1 MELEKEFLDNINSLY
16 GKDGS
21 EIIVKAFNFA
31 QNKHKGQVR
40 DDGQEYIVHPYN
52 VAKILVDT
60 KADVVSVVSG
70 LLHDCIEDTDCTEQE
85 IKDNFGDVV
94 CNICTGASKVEL
106 IKQARLKNPDELENL
121 RKMFLA
127 LGKDA
132 RVAFVKLADRLDNMQ
147 SLDHKDREK
156 QVKIAQETLDI
167 YVPIAERLG
176 MNKFKHTLE
185 DLCFKY
191 IFPEEYKEVNKYLD
205 DNYKKSENI
214 IKDIRQKIENLA
226 KEYGIDARIQ
236 SRIKSSFGVFK
247 KTRAKGRANVLDV
260 IAHRIIVK
268 EVKDCYTMLGAVHN
282 LWQPVEG
289 RIKDYIAMPKKN
301 LYMSLHTTVI
311 YPTENGGIPFEIQIR
326 TEEMHIYCE
335 YGMAAHWMYKEHGS
349 KANKVDG
356 NSAIYN
362 MKKQM
367 SQTSSKVMQENE
379 SDEFLQIIKTGFYDN
394 KIFVFTPNLN
404 VIELPEDSI
413 PLDFAYAVHTGLGN
427 RCIGAKV
434 NDKMVPIATTLNTAD
449 IVEILT
455 QTGKG
460 PSRDWIKLCKSRG
473 AIAKIKNYFKKEKR
487 EENIKIGKDILE
499 EQAKRKGY
507 QLSKLLEDKETLT
520 EVAVRYHL
528 LGLEEIYA
536 AVGYG
541 GITATQVLGKFISK
555 QQKLQKEEK
564 KATLIAENE
573 HNKTTDTSV
582 IIDGHDDL
590 LKKVAKCCN
599 PIPGDDIVGY
609 VSRGR
614 GVTIHRR
621 DCATLANLENGR
633 IVETTWNKNI
643 LSEVYNTNFKIIAK
657 NSSGVLNKISMKI
670 ADNKIDI
677 TYIKGEITK
686 TGDAIINVGVK
697 VKSRN
702 DLIDLLNKIKSIPE
716 VYDVIR

>member
-1 MELEKEFLDNINSLY
+1 MLIENEFLNNIENIY
-16 GKDGS
+16 GK
-21 EIIVKAFNFA
+21 ENRELVEKAFNFA
-31 QNKHKGQVR
+31 SEKHKGQLR
-40 DDGQEYIVHPYN
+40 DNGEEYINHPYR
-52 VAKILVDT
+52 VAKILVET
-60 KADVVSVVSG
+60 KADVPSVVSG
-70 LLHDCIEDTDCTEQE
+70 LLHDVLEDTDCTEQE
-85 IKDNFGDVV
+85 LKSNFGEVV
-94 CNICTGASKVEL
+94 SNICVGASKVEL
-106 IKQARLKNPDELENL
+106 IKEARLKNPDELENL

-147 SLDHKDREK
+147 TLDKKDREK
-156 QVKIAQETLDI
+156 QIKIAQETLDI

-176 MNKFKHTLE
+176 MNKFKHTME

-191 IFPEEYKEVNKYLD
+191 IFPDEYAEVNKYLD
-205 DNYKKSENI
+205 ENYKKSENI
-214 IKDIRQKIENLA
+214 IIDIRQKIENLA

-247 KTRAKGRANVLDV
+247 KTRSKGRANVLDV

-349 KANKVDG
+349 KVNKVDG
-356 NSAIYN
+356 NNAIFN
-362 MKKQM
+362 MKKKI
-367 SQTSSKVMQENE
+367 SESTDKVVQENE

-394 KIFVFTPNLN
+394 KIFVFTPNYN
-404 VIELPEDSI
+404 VVELPEGSI

-434 NDKMVPIATTLNTAD
+434 NDKMVPINTTLNTAD

-455 QTGKG
+455 QQGKG
-460 PSRDWIKLCKSRG
+460 PSRDWIKICKSRG
-473 AIAKIKNYFKKEKR
+473 AISKIKNYFKKEKR

-499 EQAKRKGY
+499 EQARRKGY
-507 QLSKLLEDKETLT
+507 QLPKLLEDKETLT
-520 EVAVRYHL
+520 EVAVKYHL

-541 GITATQVLGKFISK
+541 GITASQVLGKFISK

-564 KATLIAENE
+564 KVALSNDNPT
-573 HNKTTDTSV
+573 KSGDTSV

-590 LKKVAKCCN
+590 LKKVARCCN

-621 DCATLANLENGR
+621 DCATLNNLESGR

-643 LSEVYNTNFKIIAK
+643 LSEVYNSNFKIIAK

-670 ADNKIDI
+670 ADNKVDI
-677 TYIKGEITK
+677 TFIRR
-686 TGDAIINVGVK
+686 
-697 VKSRN
+697 S
-702 DLIDLLNKIKSIPE
+702 NKNWRCC
-716 VYDVIR
+716 Y